1 MFVALRRSLFN
12 NRELDKVY
20 TQFASRKSV
29 ATKTKF
35 SVLSSE
41 THWNLNYSTTCNMSK
56 TALVILAPG
65 SEEMEFVI
73 AADVLRRAGVK
84 VTVAGLAGVDA
95 VKCSRDV
102 CIVPDTSLDIA
113 KGGLY
118 DAIVLPG
125 GLGGSQAMCES
136 AELGALLKEQEAAGR
151 IVAAICAAPTALLAH
166 GIFSGKNLTSYPLV
180 KNQLVDTYKYVDD
193 QKVVQDGN
201 LITSRGPG
209 TAFDFGLKLAEVLAG
224 ADKAKEVAKGMLL
237 A

>member
-12 NRELDKVY
+12 SITLTGKITSAKAAQHRSL
-20 TQFASRKSV
+20 
-29 ATKTKF
+29 
-35 SVLSSE
+35 LS
-41 THWNLNYSTTCNMSK
+41 TTNQWNFDYSTSCNMSK

-65 SEEMEFVI
+65 SEEMEFVV

-84 VTVAGLAGVDA
+84 VTVAGLLGADA

-102 CIVPDTSLDIA
+102 CIVPDTSLEIA
-113 KGGLY
+113 KGGIF

-125 GLGGSQAMCES
+125 GLGGAKAMSEN
-136 AELGALLKEQEAAGR
+136 AVLGALLKEQEAAGR
-151 IVAAICAAPTALLAH
+151 IVAAICAAPTALVAH
-166 GIFSGKNLTSYPLV
+166 GICCGKSLTSYPSV
-180 KNQLVDTYKYVDD
+180 KDKLKGSYKYVDNE
-193 QKVVQDGN
+193 KVVQDGN

-209 TAFDFGLKLAEVLAG
+209 TAFDFGLKLAEVLTS